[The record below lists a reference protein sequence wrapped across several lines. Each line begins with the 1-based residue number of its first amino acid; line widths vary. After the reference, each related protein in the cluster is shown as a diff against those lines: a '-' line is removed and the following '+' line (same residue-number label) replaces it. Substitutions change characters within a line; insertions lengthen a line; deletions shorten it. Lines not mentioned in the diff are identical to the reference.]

1 MASVSE
7 REVLSLEPIADD
19 PEVGRWLSAL
29 EDCRHDTLEVLA
41 GIPDEVVDVR
51 PDWSENSIGTVLYH
65 VALVEADWLLADIF
79 GEGDGT
85 AREPELLPFTDRD
98 DADVLTAVEG
108 ESLQQHLDRLA
119 AVRRILFQ
127 RLQPMPSE
135 EFHRVRARERFD
147 VTPAWVVNHLIQH
160 ESEHRSELGR
170 LKHELAHVED

>member
-1 MASVSE
+1 VSE

-29 EDCRHDTLEVLA
+29 EDCRHETLEELRGV
-41 GIPDEVVDVR
+41 PDEIVDVR
-51 PDWSENSIGTVLYH
+51 AAGSDNTIGTVLYH

-79 GEGDGT
+79 GLGDAT
-85 AREPELLPFTDRD
+85 EVEPELLPFIHRD
-98 DADVLTAVEG
+98 EKGVLTSVEG
-108 ESLQQHLDRLA
+108 LSLQEHLSRLA
-119 AVRRILFQ
+119 DVRRILLE
-127 RLQPMPSE
+127 RLRPMPAS
-135 EFHRVRARERFD
+135 EFHRLRARERFD